1 MASWEDAGF
10 FTAQQHMHTLSI
22 DKAWQFPHT
31 PSLQKFPKPWCPTD
45 TLLRSRQNFSPST
58 LASKLYNTAG
68 SWMICLGFF
77 LWTHWITNI
86 YIFSSQTST
95 SNANFHYKIKL
106 LKISFW
112 IKCLSTYSWVWLMIC
127 KELYNFW
134 KEKQKQLNVK
144 IKFLTSKKHFHRVG
158 FFFT

>member
-1 MASWEDAGF
+1 MVSHGHI
-10 FTAQQHMHTLSI
+10 AQIKAKFLS
-22 DKAWQFPHT
+22 KYL
-31 PSLQKFPKPWCPTD
+31 SLQALQYC
-45 TLLRSRQNFSPST
+45 R
-58 LASKLYNTAG
+58 KLNDL
-68 SWMICLGFF
+68 LGFF
-77 LWTHWITNI
+77 PMNTLNYKYI

-144 IKFLTSKKHFHRVG
+144 IKFLTSKKDFHRVG
-158 FFFT
+158 VFFT